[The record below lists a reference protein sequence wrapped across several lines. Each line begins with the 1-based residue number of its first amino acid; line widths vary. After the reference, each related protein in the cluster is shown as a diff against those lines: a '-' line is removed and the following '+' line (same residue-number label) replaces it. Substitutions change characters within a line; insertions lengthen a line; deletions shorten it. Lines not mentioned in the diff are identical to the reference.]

1 MTPEQM
7 EKAIEFILNQQAKN
21 EQEIAQLTAN
31 VSNISGQIGHISDQI
46 GRVSKQ
52 TESISE
58 QVERISEQ
66 MERGWEEMREGF
78 NALTGGLLETKRLAE
93 QVAELNIHT
102 SKRVTAI
109 EKKIK
114 NGKKSK

>member
-1 MTPEQM
+1 MTGEQM
-7 EKAIEFILNQQAKN
+7 ERAIEFILSQQAKN
-21 EQEIAQLTAN
+21 ELGITQLTVN
-31 VSNISGQIGHISDQI
+31 VN
-46 GRVSKQ
+46 K
-52 TESISE
+52 ISE
-58 QVERISEQ
+58 QVGILSEQVGIISEK
-66 MERGWEEMREGF
+66 MEQGWEEMREGF
-78 NALTGGLLETKRLAE
+78 VALTGGLLETKRLTE